1 MSFAKL
7 DLAALSLL
15 ALDDGLKL
23 YEANAPTYTPGE
35 RQAMAHSYVVAGDTL
50 AARGHL
56 AHAQHAWIKAMGVDL
71 SVNAVVER
79 RLRLLRAKSGIQE

>member
-1 MSFAKL
+1 
-7 DLAALSLL
+7 
-15 ALDDGLKL
+15 
-23 YEANAPTYTPGE
+23 
-35 RQAMAHSYVVAGDTL
+35 MAHSYVVAGDTL